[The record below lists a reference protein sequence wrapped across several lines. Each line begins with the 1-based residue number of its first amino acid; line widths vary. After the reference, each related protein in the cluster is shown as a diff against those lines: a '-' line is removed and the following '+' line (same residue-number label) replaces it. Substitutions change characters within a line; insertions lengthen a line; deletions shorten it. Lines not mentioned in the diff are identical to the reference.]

1 MKARRWVRTQLLPG
15 LGMRVSY
22 NWGTTSEHATIE
34 LTVEGG
40 KVTLSP
46 PKMVSPRATK
56 GFIELSAIP
65 QELYEASEP
74 EEVNKAIWKQ
84 LAGAYKAWR
93 EFVAKKG
100 GR

>member
-22 NWGTTSEHATIE
+22 NWGTTNEHATIE
-34 LTVEGG
+34 LTAEGG

-46 PKMVSPRATK
+46 PKMVSPRVTN

-74 EEVNKAIWKQ
+74 EEVNKAIWQQ

-93 EFVAKKG
+93 ALLQKEGKC
-100 GR
+100 